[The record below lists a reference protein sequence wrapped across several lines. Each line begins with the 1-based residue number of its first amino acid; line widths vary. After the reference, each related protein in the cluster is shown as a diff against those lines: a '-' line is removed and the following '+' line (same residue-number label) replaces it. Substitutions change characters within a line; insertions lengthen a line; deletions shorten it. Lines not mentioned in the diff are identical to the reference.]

1 MKGRSIMKK
10 LLMILLI
17 ILPFLA
23 QLVALPFANRID
35 PIILGLPFLQFW
47 LFLWIVL
54 TPFCTFGIYQ
64 LQKSQGGLD

>member
-1 MKGRSIMKK
+1 MKK

-17 ILPFLA
+17 VLPLLSQLVVLPF
-23 QLVALPFANRID
+23 VNRID

-54 TPFCTFGIYQ
+54 TPLCTLGIFQ
-64 LQKSQGGLD
+64 LQKSQGGLE

>member
-1 MKGRSIMKK
+1 MKK
-10 LLMILLI
+10 SLMVLLI
-17 ILPFLA
+17 TAPFIA
-23 QLVALPFANRID
+23 QLVVLPFANRID
-35 PIILGLPFLQFW
+35 PIIMGLPFLQFW